1 MKKIKQEDIN
11 EALLDYCD
19 DLDKKNKELSKRLD
33 EYIDILEAM
42 AEEIRK

>member
-19 DLDKKNKELSKRLD
+19 RLENKNKELSKRLD
-33 EYIDILEAM
+33 EFIDILEAI
-42 AEEIRK
+42 AEKIFK